1 MDPSL
6 AVDASSASTR
16 ELSHVFTPLQLR
28 HRTLSARI
36 TFGAH
41 TANMAEGG
49 LPGER
54 HIGYYV
60 ERAIGGAGMI
70 VVEPVPTHRTAVLTR
85 GNFRHG
91 DDAVIPHFRRLT
103 EAVHEAAATTIIQQL
118 YHVGQ
123 HGDAENSF
131 APNWSPSGLPSYH
144 DADGSHAVT
153 ESEIEELLDG
163 FVAAACRAQRSGFDG
178 IELFAAYHALIDQFW
193 TPWSNRRTDR
203 WGSGSLENR
212 LRFGREILERVRR
225 ACGEEFI
232 VGLAV
237 SVDPESPA
245 SLGLAEMQE
254 IVAWYDEREL
264 MDYVTCGTGSYFDFY
279 KLMPTSLYPSRYGEP
294 FAAALKDVV
303 RHAAVQAE
311 SHMRTPANAEAALAA
326 GHADLVSIVRG
337 QIADPHLVR
346 KAREGRSGE
355 VRPCISCNQMC
366 WGRRSRD
373 YFISCL
379 VNPSAGRE
387 FEYGGDRFTPVEP
400 AARKRVVVVGG
411 GPAGVEAARVA
422 AERGHQVRLFES
434 AEQLGGQWRLAGLQ
448 PSREQIL
455 EHIAWYERELARLG
469 VDVRLNTAFTASG
482 PSWADEIVV
491 ATGSRPA
498 RNGFQRAVPLT
509 DRMPGIDEGNV
520 ADITDVLSLARRPD
534 GRVVMVDD
542 LNDWRGIGTALF
554 LQERGC
560 DVTITTSQSV
570 VAGGLFHSAADV
582 PARSRFVKGGGRM
595 MPHTVVVEWRP
606 LHQQANVRNTLTG
619 ESDAIDADW
628 LVVAEV
634 ATPND
639 NLTVSLARSNSMIPL
654 HVIGDAVA
662 PRRAVLAIYEGRR
675 IGMAL

>member
-1 MDPSL
+1 MDRSL
-6 AVDASSASTR
+6 AVAASSASTHGFP
-16 ELSHVFTPLQLR
+16 HVFAPLQLR

-60 ERAIGGAGMI
+60 ERALGGAGMI

-153 ESEIEELLDG
+153 ESEIEELLAG
-163 FVAAACRAQRSGFDG
+163 FVAAACRAKQSGFDG
-178 IELFAAYHALIDQFW
+178 VEVFAAYHALIDQFW

-203 WGSGSLENR
+203 WGGSLENR
-212 LRFGREILERVRR
+212 LRFGRELLERVRR
-225 ACGEEFI
+225 ACGDEFI

-245 SLGLAEMQE
+245 SLGLEEMQD
-254 IVAWYDEREL
+254 IVAWYDDREL

-279 KLMPTSLYPSRYGEP
+279 KLMPTSLYPGRYGEP
-294 FAAALKDVV
+294 FATALKEVV

-311 SHMRTPANAEAALAA
+311 SHMRTPGNAEAALAA

-346 KAREGRSGE
+346 KAREGHAGE

-387 FEYGGDRFTPVEP
+387 FEYGGDRFESVES

-411 GPAGVEAARVA
+411 GPAGMEAARVA

-434 AEQLGGQWRLAGLQ
+434 GEQLGGQWRLAGLQ

-455 EHIAWYERELARLG
+455 DHIAWYERELERLD
-469 VDVRLNTAFTASG
+469 VDVRLNTPFTPSAS
-482 PSWADEIVV
+482 SWPDEIIV
-491 ATGSRPA
+491 ATGACPA
-498 RNGFQRAVPLT
+498 RNGFQRALPLT
-509 DRMPGIDEGNV
+509 DRMPGIDAGNV
-520 ADITDVLSLARRPD
+520 ADITDVLSLARQPC
-534 GRVVMVDD
+534 GRVVVVDD

-560 DVTITTSQSV
+560 DVTITTSQPV

-582 PARSRFVKGGGRM
+582 PARTRFATGGGRM
-595 MPHTVVVEWRP
+595 TPHTVVAEWRP
-606 LHQQANVRNTLTG
+606 LQQQALVRNTLTG
-619 ESDAIDADW
+619 QSDIIAADW
-628 LVVAEV
+628 LVLAEV
-634 ATPND
+634 AIPND
-639 NLTVSLARSNSMIPL
+639 NLVTSFARSNSAAPL